1 MLQEIWKPHQSLLFV
16 GTAVT
21 ELSDILGFY
30 HLHPKDRFWE
40 LLSIAAIT
48 KGPLISAKERKAL
61 VEGHKEG
68 SLSDPVRLIF
78 IEKKTGQLRRLGIG
92 LTDLNRR
99 TIAADEKDKTARP
112 TTDDVAAFVARVDEL
127 EPKIVAFV
135 TPADV
140 FLDCFGKRYPG
151 VTDTPGLQQFTIGGA
166 EVWSLGST
174 TAVFRGESLTRQEDA
189 FFALGER
196 IETLRGSPPA
206 K

>member
-1 MLQEIWKPHQSLLFV
+1 MLQEIWEPNQTLLFV

-40 LLSIAAIT
+40 LLSMAAIT
-48 KGPLISAKERKAL
+48 KGPLISTKERKAL

-78 IEKKTGQLRRLGIG
+78 IEKKTGQLHRLSIG

-99 TIAADEKDKTARP
+99 TIAAEEKDKTARP
-112 TTDDVAAFVARVDEL
+112 TTDDVAAFIARVAEL
-127 EPKIVAFV
+127 KPEIVAFV
-135 TPADV
+135 TAADV
-140 FLDCFGKRYPG
+140 FAECFGKRYPG
-151 VTDTPGLQQFTIGGA
+151 VTDAPGPQRFSIGGA

-174 TAVFRGESLTRQEDA
+174 TTVFRGESLTRQEDA

-196 IETLRGSPPA
+196 IEALRGTA
-206 K
+206 DT